1 MTMNASLVSDECKCD
16 QKEYND
22 EHDALFVFRELE
34 SPEEPLHLYLIL
46 SC

>member
-1 MTMNASLVSDECKCD
+1 MNAALVTDERNCD
-16 QKEYND
+16 KYEYDDQN
-22 EHDALFVFRELE
+22 DALLAFRELE